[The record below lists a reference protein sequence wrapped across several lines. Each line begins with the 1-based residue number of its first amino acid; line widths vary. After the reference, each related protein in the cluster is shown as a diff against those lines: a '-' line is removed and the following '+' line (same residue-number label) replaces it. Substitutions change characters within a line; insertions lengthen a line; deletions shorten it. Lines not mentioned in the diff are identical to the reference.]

1 MVTGVATADMRGK
14 VAEDSWRG
22 ATCNLE
28 NDVRRHCAWKSLR
41 YAASVK
47 LLIFFLASVISG
59 AVSAAAA
66 MLPIETEVAK
76 IVASTKPTVVHFW
89 APWCPNCYGELK
101 KGGWSSFINANP
113 DVNFVFIT
121 SWSGDNGD
129 GRAMLEKLGVGPQKN
144 FQLFLHPNTS
154 RRDGEKM
161 NSFLGLPMLWLP
173 ATWVFREGKL
183 RYALNYGEVRFP
195 ILQQLVKDAASKWED

>member
-1 MVTGVATADMRGK
+1 MRRRMI
-14 VAEDSWRG
+14 ARG
-22 ATCNLE
+22 M
-28 NDVRRHCAWKSLR
+28 SLR
-41 YAASVK
+41 YGASMKRSVFLLALVASVGTT
-47 LLIFFLASVISG
+47 G
-59 AVSAAAA
+59 AADL
-66 MLPIETEVAK
+66 LPIEKQVAE
-76 IVASTKPTVVHFW
+76 IVRSTKPTVVHFW

-101 KGGWSSFINANP
+101 GRKWSDFITENK
-113 DVNFVFIT
+113 DVNFVFVT

-144 FQLFLHPNTS
+144 FQLLLHPNTS
-154 RRDGEKM
+154 RREEEKM
-161 NSFLGLPMLWLP
+161 TSFLGLPMLWLP